1 MSNFD
6 KWESELQGNTNK
18 TNFDKWEEE
27 IATSEVAVQPP
38 AVPVAQ
44 VTTPA
49 PEPQPQDF
57 ATTRIAAFNEK
68 RPEATPEEIAAYSD
82 ALKRAEGV
90 DPELTSM
97 QKIGLGP
104 VGTATEFVG
113 DIPGAI
119 GRTAETAKQQISQ
132 IPEKAGRTI
141 SDIIFAAGKA
151 KNLVDRA
158 SKNVPTAVSGLVNMF
173 PAFATQLGRGATDV
187 VASGAELVG
196 KEDIANKIREEG
208 KLAEDTAKQWA
219 GLETNAIRR
228 AAGEPEVDVVGQG
241 IAEEL
246 APEKKQGALA
256 KAMRSKFLFDASNL
270 SPEDFNKKY
279 PEALPIDTFNAK
291 FEQVLADNSLP
302 TTIRSFLVDMPVE
315 SVKTIYGAI
324 SGNPEVWKKFEERP
338 AETIVETGVG
348 LGIGAKTIGEL
359 KGIAKDIAKDI
370 AGARQRVALPDA
382 KDFTDTFNK
391 NQQQQMEFLRK
402 RRIEKEMAQRAEQPI
417 AEPKLAQTEV
427 PIPPTEAKPID
438 RLFQK
443 KETTEP
449 TKDSVLKDYSEITG
463 DTNAEIIAFGSREK
477 GTAKPESDFD
487 FIIKPS
493 DKIKYSNAIEHTKAI
508 TPILSEL
515 KKKYPNADIQIT
527 KDDGYIDMLKESVK
541 LSQDNQQATTD
552 FVTGKTDV
560 KPTIETPTAKEP
572 WQMTKE
578 EFDSEAWFRGQKDNT
593 RNNTGFWT
601 TKPGEAEIYAKNYSE
616 TGGKPQILMAT
627 NKDFAPETFEYY
639 DVELPKRYKNA
650 AEYRTENEHIPGA
663 RANNFVQIPVDRV
676 KEAHK
681 FIIEQAL
688 SEGKPVPPE
697 VLAEYPDL
705 KQKPINKLF
714 QKNKEIP
721 LIDEEGNKQEAAA
734 PYSSI
739 LKNVDDINFEKI
751 AEEKGLDP
759 NLAKVRGPFAKL
771 YQKISEK
778 ETDTDTY
785 YRLKN
790 FERVSHINN
799 LAPEEMKNLANII
812 NSKGEGFSTTIGN
825 ILIGKDAKEMF
836 KDVMGSNVDF
846 VNKKMFF
853 NEKNVE
859 KGRQITAW
867 VDPKDRV
874 IKVSIPAIENL
885 SFRQLKNVLTHE
897 ATHLRQL
904 KEGQNYDTSLKY
916 EERPMEKEAY
926 ETGKK
931 YQSGKL
937 SMFGAGNL
945 QNAYEAVEPSLKK
958 GMDIFKKKG
967 EEFLKDEEGSLD
979 MQALYDAVTG
989 GKVVKRTPKTTVG
1002 DPALQ
1007 QELLNM
1013 YEKGRAIQEKQ
1024 MTEAIAR
1031 RQTTGS
1037 AIKQS
1042 LLDAYSPLF
1051 DKTGEKSTPAER
1063 EAIMKSVHDTF
1074 YINSNMEGFLREFGD
1089 YILKPVKDA
1098 GMTYDDYNGV
1108 LTARNILEGRKNVK
1122 SVWTPEKAQAYLDTI
1137 PKDKLDIL
1145 NKATTEFHEKVWKPI
1160 LQDLIDNKLADKET
1174 IDNIIDNESYAPTF
1188 LQKYLELDYGKRE
1201 HGVNSGIYNLSAE
1214 GSTGEML
1221 DPTAMKLQKGMAMI
1235 AAGKI
1240 NKAKYDMAEAMFKA
1254 APQDITEAKKV
1265 VKGFREVD
1273 DPNNPGQKVKDP
1285 KDPTKNLKLPV
1296 YEFLEPKGATGLS
1309 LITFR
1314 DGKDMRGVYVPK
1326 EIAQG
1331 FEAATGHAEQLGAA
1345 MKFWS
1350 AGNQAFRNM
1359 WIEYNP
1365 FWQVFTNLPKD
1376 AMTATVLFPDL
1387 KSKGTLVK
1395 NLFKTQSQA
1404 LMGDF
1409 AKFFG
1414 GIDRETFEKNK
1425 TEMLKRGE
1433 TMSSMDRQYATEPAL
1448 DTADRLFKMYGIE
1461 EGKRGFLQKVSD
1473 FGKDIEAATKMAA
1486 RMTIE
1491 ERGLKSKFTPEEQ
1504 VNIVRRTGSPAFPVR
1519 GFGELNSFVK
1529 NAFMFFN
1536 AMKEGWRAATYLA
1549 KKDPVSAAASAA
1561 VPLGLYAFTLAAE
1574 NGAFGEDAK
1583 IAYSKMNKNHKKMN
1597 ITIPLYYSKNGEINY
1612 LTIPMAPFL
1621 APMTDAM
1628 RIAVKD
1634 NPSLI
1639 SSIVSG
1645 ITNNA
1650 LPMVNPLLQ
1659 NIIML
1664 SSADKNNAPVNNFT
1678 GQKIMSDNQW
1688 RAGGMITT
1696 DAFMRQF
1703 WNNYML
1709 GSQWRLSVD
1718 PFNPNQPQT
1727 TIPENLFKLAFG
1739 KLIRTANETPREG
1752 VDEVQRQKARGN
1764 LISEQ
1769 IGYDP
1774 SKAKEL
1780 MKDAKEQG
1788 LPISMKTIQNTM
1800 KAKKIAGMKTVDADK
1815 AALIKAYFSAA
1826 TREEKMLV
1834 MKQIKDRMKKK

>member
-1 MSNFD
+1 MKDFLTD
-6 KWESELQGNTNK
+6 EEMQALETK
-18 TNFDKWEEE
+18 TTAPDFISDEEMAKIE
-27 IATSEVAVQPP
+27 TP
-38 AVPVAQ
+38 AAPQQEAIPKS
-44 VTTPA
+44 TTPQILPPPS

-57 ATTRIAAFNEK
+57 ATTRITAFNEK
-68 RPEATPEEIAAYSD
+68 RPDATPEEIAAYSD

-90 DPELTSM
+90 NPELTSM
-97 QKIGLGP
+97 QKIGLSP
-104 VGTATEFVG
+104 VGTATEFIG

-158 SKNVPTAVSGLVNMF
+158 SKNVPTAISGLVNMF

-187 VASGAELVG
+187 VASGVDSIG
-196 KEDIANKIREEG
+196 KEELANKIREEG

-246 APEKKQGALA
+246 TPEKKQGALA
-256 KAMRSKFLFDASNL
+256 KAMRNKIGHDAANM
-270 SPEDFNKKY
+270 PEEEFKRKY
-279 PEALPIDTFNAK
+279 PEALPIDIFNAK

-302 TTIRSFLVDMPVE
+302 TTIKSFLVDMPVE

-324 SGNPEVWKKFEERP
+324 SGDPETWKKFEERP

-348 LGIGAKTIGEL
+348 LGIGAKTLGEL
-359 KGIAKDIAKDI
+359 KGVAKNI
-370 AGARQRVALPDA
+370 AGARQKVAMPDV

-391 NQQQQMEFLRK
+391 NQQQQTEFLRK
-402 RRIEKEMAQRAEQPI
+402 QRIEKEMAQRAEQPI

-438 RLFQK
+438 KLFQK
-443 KETTEP
+443 PQETTEP
-449 TKDSVLKDYSEITG
+449 
-463 DTNAEIIAFGSREK
+463 IIPK
-477 GTAKPESDFD
+477 
-487 FIIKPS
+487 
-493 DKIKYSNAIEHTKAI
+493 
-508 TPILSEL
+508 
-515 KKKYPNADIQIT
+515 
-527 KDDGYIDMLKESVK
+527 
-541 LSQDNQQATTD
+541 DNQQATTD

-560 KPTIETPTAKEP
+560 KPVVETPQTIDESYNSIPDKKSINKIFQKAKE
-572 WQMTKE
+572 
-578 EFDSEAWFRGQKDNT
+578 F
-593 RNNTGFWT
+593 
-601 TKPGEAEIYAKNYSE
+601 
-616 TGGKPQILMAT
+616 L
-627 NKDFAPETFEYY
+627 
-639 DVELPKRYKNA
+639 
-650 AEYRTENEHIPGA
+650 
-663 RANNFVQIPVDRV
+663 
-676 KEAHK
+676 
-681 FIIEQAL
+681 
-688 SEGKPVPPE
+688 
-697 VLAEYPDL
+697 
-705 KQKPINKLF
+705 
-714 QKNKEIP
+714 
-721 LIDEEGNKQEAAA
+721 GN
-734 PYSSI
+734 
-739 LKNVDDINFEKI
+739 
-751 AEEKGLDP
+751 
-759 NLAKVRGPFAKL
+759 
-771 YQKISEK
+771 
-778 ETDTDTY
+778 
-785 YRLKN
+785 
-790 FERVSHINN
+790 
-799 LAPEEMKNLANII
+799 
-812 NSKGEGFSTTIGN
+812 
-825 ILIGKDAKEMF
+825 
-836 KDVMGSNVDF
+836 
-846 VNKKMFF
+846 
-853 NEKNVE
+853 
-859 KGRQITAW
+859 
-867 VDPKDRV
+867 
-874 IKVSIPAIENL
+874 
-885 SFRQLKNVLTHE
+885 
-897 ATHLRQL
+897 
-904 KEGQNYDTSLKY
+904 
-916 EERPMEKEAY
+916 
-926 ETGKK
+926 
-931 YQSGKL
+931 
-937 SMFGAGNL
+937 
-945 QNAYEAVEPSLKK
+945 
-958 GMDIFKKKG
+958 
-967 EEFLKDEEGSLD
+967 EEGSLD
-979 MQALYDAVTG
+979 MQALYDAITG

-1007 QELLNM
+1007 QELLDM

-1024 MTEAIAR
+1024 MTEAIVR

-1042 LLDAYSPLF
+1042 LLDAYAPLL
-1051 DKTGEKSTPAER
+1051 DKTWEKSTPAER

-1160 LQDLIDNKLADKET
+1160 LQDLMDNKLADKET

-1309 LITFR
+1309 LVTFR

-1350 AGNQAFRNM
+1350 AGNQMFRNM

-1376 AMTATVLFPDL
+1376 AMTAAVLFPDL

-1395 NLFKTQSQA
+1395 NLLKTQSTA

-1414 GIDRETFEKNK
+1414 GVDRATFEKNK

-1433 TMSSMDRQYATEPAL
+1433 SMSSLDRQYATEPAL
-1448 DTADRLFKMYGIE
+1448 DTADRLFKMYGVDG
-1461 EGKRGFLQKVSD
+1461 GKRGFLQKVSD

-1536 AMKEGWRAATYLA
+1536 AMKEGWRAAIYLA

-1583 IAYSKMNKNHKKMN
+1583 TAYSKMNKNHKKMN
-1597 ITIPLYYSKNGEINY
+1597 ITVPLYYSKNGEINY

-1621 APMTDAM
+1621 APLTDAM

-1634 NPSLI
+1634 NPSLV

-1650 LPMVNPLLQ
+1650 LPMVNPMLQ

-1688 RAGGMITT
+1688 RAGGTITT

-1727 TIPENLFKLAFG
+1727 TISENLFKLVFG

-1769 IGYDP
+1769 IGYEP